1 MSATNESRCPIE
13 EVKKILPLDELL
25 TQLAEEGAELVQ
37 AALKLRRAITGKNPT
52 PVKQGEALKKL
63 LEEIADVK
71 LCLHVCELETVQ
83 NKIEVNRIIGAKA
96 ERWIERLENES
107 PGCV

>member
-1 MSATNESRCPIE
+1 MNAVNDSRCPIE
-13 EVKKILPLDELL
+13 TVKQILPLEELL
-25 TQLAEEGAELVQ
+25 CQLAEEGAELVQ

-52 PVKQGEALKKL
+52 PVKQSDAVKKL

-96 ERWIERLENES
+96 ERWVERLENE
-107 PGCV
+107 PNKLI